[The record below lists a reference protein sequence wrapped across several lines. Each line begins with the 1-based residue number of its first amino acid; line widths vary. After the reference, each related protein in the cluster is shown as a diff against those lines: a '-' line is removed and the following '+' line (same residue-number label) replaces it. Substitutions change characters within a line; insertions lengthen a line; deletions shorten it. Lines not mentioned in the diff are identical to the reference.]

1 MICGLVFLLTPPS
14 KNYTFVLYRLYCLPS
29 PMDKNK
35 ISQALTAGLL
45 AGYGGKTEF
54 HRVNRGSFELKSS
67 HFEDGDIVYHDEW
80 SNGGG
85 QEIIK
90 VDGEMFTRVYAGG
103 VLGDSK
109 EVIPKLIFFIQ
120 KLSNKTRLFSD
131 CQLTDGD
138 WQYQYKIID
147 SDSGITTG
155 KETIKFQNQIVFIH
169 IFVLSPI
176 KQ

>member
-1 MICGLVFLLTPPS
+1 
-14 KNYTFVLYRLYCLPS
+14 
-29 PMDKNK
+29 MDKNK

-54 HRVNRGSFELKSS
+54 QQVKRGSFEFKSS
-67 HFEDGDIVYHDEW
+67 HFEDDNVVYHDEW
-80 SNGGG
+80 TNGGG
-85 QEIIK
+85 QEIVK
-90 VDGEMFTRVYAGG
+90 VDDEMFTRVYAGG
-103 VLGDSK
+103 VLGEPK

-120 KLSNKTRLFSD
+120 KLANQTRLFSD

-155 KETIKFQNQIVFIH
+155 KETIKHQNQLVFIH

-176 KQ
+176 NA